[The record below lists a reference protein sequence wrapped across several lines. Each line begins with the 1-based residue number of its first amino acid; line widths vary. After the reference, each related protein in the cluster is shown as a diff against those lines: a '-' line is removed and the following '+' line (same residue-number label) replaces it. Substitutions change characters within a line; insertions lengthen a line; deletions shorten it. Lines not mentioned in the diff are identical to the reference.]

1 MTALDQQVT
10 VLEGKLTR
18 SLAEVQ
24 GKQQGGQRQEVS
36 REEVGRIVRGVM
48 PAQPDNQERGEQ
60 PGYYQF

>member
-1 MTALDQQVT
+1 MVTALDQQVT

-24 GKQQGGQRQEVS
+24 GKQGGQRQEVS
-36 REEVGRIVRGVM
+36 REEVGRIVREVM

-60 PGYYQF
+60 PGYNQI

>member
-1 MTALDQQVT
+1 M
-10 VLEGKLTR
+10 LEGKLTR

-36 REEVGRIVRGVM
+36 REEVGRIVREVM

-60 PGYYQF
+60 PGYNQI

>member
-18 SLAEVQ
+18 SLVEVQ

-36 REEVGRIVRGVM
+36 REEVGRIVREVM

-60 PGYYQF
+60 PGDNQI